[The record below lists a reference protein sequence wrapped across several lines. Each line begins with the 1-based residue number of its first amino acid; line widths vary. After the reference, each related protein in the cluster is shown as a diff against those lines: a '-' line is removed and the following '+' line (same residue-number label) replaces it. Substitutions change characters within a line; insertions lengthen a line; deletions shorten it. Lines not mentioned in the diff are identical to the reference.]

1 MAALELLSTFAEVSP
16 SMCKLTPTYTE
27 QMVLITLSM
36 LTEVCID
43 DDDAAEWNN
52 KDDSEDED
60 EEPEYGAARQA
71 LDRVA
76 LKLNGQALAGPL
88 FQYLPAMVLSSN
100 WRERQ
105 AALMALSSA
114 AEGCADVLMNEIP
127 KILDMILPS
136 LEDEHPRVQYAG
148 CNALG
153 QMSTDFADVIQR
165 TSGDR
170 ILPAL
175 ISKLTNKSVPSSSSC
190 CRRIGQLF
198 RGCYE
203 GSFRTVLG

>member
-1 MAALELLSTFAEVSP
+1 
-16 SMCKLTPTYTE
+16 
-27 QMVLITLSM
+27 
-36 LTEVCID
+36 
-43 DDDAAEWNN
+43 
-52 KDDSEDED
+52 
-60 EEPEYGAARQA
+60 
-71 LDRVA
+71 
-76 LKLNGQALAGPL
+76 
-88 FQYLPAMVLSSN
+88 
-100 WRERQ
+100 
-105 AALMALSSA
+105 MALSSA

-175 ISKLTNKSVPSSSSC
+175 ISKLTNKSVPRVQAHAAAALVNFS
-190 CRRIGQLF
+190 
-198 RGCYE
+198 E
-203 GSFRTVLG
+203 AATKEVLEPYLDDLLNNLLILLQFQRDTCKNRF